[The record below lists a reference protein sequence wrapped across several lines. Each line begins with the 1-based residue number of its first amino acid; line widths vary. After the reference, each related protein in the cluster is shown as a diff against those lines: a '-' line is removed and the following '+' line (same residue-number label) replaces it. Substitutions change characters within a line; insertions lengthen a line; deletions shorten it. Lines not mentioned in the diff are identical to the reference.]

1 MKVRRCL
8 LMNFYDMGKFYSDMT
23 EKEKEN
29 TVLEYQ
35 DKYIKKVQILF
46 NMLNY
51 SFHNYN
57 NIFNAEELQQ
67 IKQTSEMLN
76 QILQSL
82 NNNFNGN

>member
-1 MKVRRCL
+1 MSF
-8 LMNFYDMGKFYSDMT
+8 NDMGKFYSDMT
-23 EKEKEN
+23 EEEKAH

-51 SFHNYN
+51 SFYNYN
-57 NIFNAEELQQ
+57 SIFNEGELQQ

-76 QILQSL
+76 QILQ
-82 NNNFNGN
+82 